1 MTDRSKYEML
11 DCVCRDE
18 RAGRMLE
25 KGVWICMIMIMFELQ
40 GLH

>member
-11 DCVCRDE
+11 DCAYIEE

-25 KGVWICMIMIMFELQ
+25 KGVWICMITTMFELQ